1 MYLDT
6 TQLLLDFGADP
17 DLVDEA
23 GRTPIDIA
31 VAEYTQDPSPEMAS
45 AIDFVRQASARSEE
59 RRP

>member
-6 TQLLLDFGADP
+6 AQLLLDFGADP
-17 DLVDEA
+17 NLVDEA